1 MTQLINANPL
11 DYDATYPQVAES
23 ANDGAKIEI
32 MERNIGKEVFF
43 QIEDGSQYYGTISS
57 VSNSEHYCV
66 LINTKKLYNGL
77 DFVWEWYVRE
87 DKAHFVEDTATRIW
101 DSEGGATIKKGLW
114 QNSEV

>member
-1 MTQLINANPL
+1 MTHLINANPL
-11 DYDATYPQVAES
+11 NYDAVYPQSVDLGVNE
-23 ANDGAKIEI
+23 DAKIEI
-32 MERNIGKEVFF
+32 MEKNIGKEVFF
-43 QIEDGSQYYGTISS
+43 QIEDGTQYYATISS

-87 DKAHFVEDTATRIW
+87 DKVHFVEDTL
-101 DSEGGATIKKGLW
+101 SIKDFW